1 MFAPARVKMNGILA
15 ASPGEDLFGNLYG
28 TVTELGKPSARAIA
42 TPLSS
47 PNADSPVV
55 RTRRYVSEDS
65 RTKSAL
71 NRELFSK
78 EQSIGLGLLEAFSLK
93 QEAADVEDDCEI
105 DSMLMSSPVLRA
117 RSAVELDLEDRNGE
131 KRDFPGLLP
140 PVKKRR
146 KTHSSDV
153 V

>member
-1 MFAPARVKMNGILA
+1 MNGALA
-15 ASPGEDLFGNLYG
+15 ASLGEDPFGNVYG
-28 TVTELGKPSARAIA
+28 TVTEPGKLFSGRTVA

-55 RTRRYVSEDS
+55 RTRRYVSDDN
-65 RTKSAL
+65 RMKSGL

-78 EQSIGLGLLEAFSLK
+78 EQTIGLGLLEAFSLG
-93 QEAADVEDDCEI
+93 QEAADIEDDCEI

-117 RSAVELDLEDRNGE
+117 RSALEHDLEDRNDEG
-131 KRDFPGLLP
+131 RSSPGLLP

-146 KTHSSDV
+146 KTISSNV

>member
-1 MFAPARVKMNGILA
+1 MV
-15 ASPGEDLFGNLYG
+15 
-28 TVTELGKPSARAIA
+28 

-47 PNADSPVV
+47 PNAGSPVV
-55 RTRRYVSEDS
+55 RTRRYVSDDNLI
-65 RTKSAL
+65 KSAL
-71 NRELFSK
+71 NRSK
-78 EQSIGLGLLEAFSLK
+78 EQTIGLGLLEAFSLK
-93 QEAADVEDDCEI
+93 REAADIEDDCEI

-117 RSAVELDLEDRNGE
+117 RSAVELDLEDRNEEG
-131 KRDFPGLLP
+131 RDSPGLP

>member
-1 MFAPARVKMNGILA
+1 MKGILA

-28 TVTELGKPSARAIA
+28 TMTELGKLSSRRTIA

-55 RTRRYVSEDS
+55 RTRRYVSEDNLM
-65 RTKSAL
+65 KSAL
-71 NRELFSK
+71 NREIFK
-78 EQSIGLGLLEAFSLK
+78 EQTIGLGLMEAFSLK
-93 QEAADVEDDCEI
+93 QEAVDVEDDGEI
-105 DSMLMSSPVLRA
+105 DSTLMSSPVLRA
-117 RSAVELDLEDRNGE
+117 RSAAELDLEDRNEEGLVLS
-131 KRDFPGLLP
+131 GLLP

-146 KTHSSDV
+146 KTHNSDV